1 MGMIKPKPPI
11 EILQQLA
18 VFVNNMG
25 DEVSQQSAYG
35 RHVYVDYVN
44 FFPNTSEPASWVLDI
59 LRSTLKECGVKEVHS
74 HSEIFE
80 EGESPPGF
88 ASIVLIDESH
98 VTAHCYSDKGWLALD
113 AFTCGE
119 NDPNHL
125 VNIIHKKL
133 VGKCNDLK
141 IMKREIID
149 RFIHEDL

>member
-1 MGMIKPKPPI
+1 MGMIKQKQPI

-25 DEVSQQSAYG
+25 DEVSQRSAYG

-59 LRSTLKECGVKEVHS
+59 LRSALKECGVKEVHS

-133 VGKCNDLK
+133 VEKCNDLK
-141 IMKREIID
+141 LMKREIID

>member
-1 MGMIKPKPPI
+1 MGMIKPKRPI
-11 EILQQLA
+11 EILQQPA

-25 DEVSQQSAYG
+25 GEVGKRRAHG
-35 RHVYVDYVN
+35 RHVYIDYVN
-44 FFPNTSEPASWVLDI
+44 FFPDTSESASWVLEI
-59 LRSTLKECGVKEVHS
+59 LRSSLKECGVKEVHS

-119 NDPNHL
+119 HDPNHL
-125 VNIIHKKL
+125 VNIIHEKL

-141 IMKREIID
+141 VMKREIID
-149 RFIHEDL
+149 RFIHVSL